1 MYLFGDAAA
10 ILNST
15 VSNGYDYYGKRETA
29 RDRIHDKHCQRTII
43 RRFMCVGLWA
53 GVTYLRYTVLMS
65 PNKRSYKETMT
76 SFSLGPNKD
85 ETAVHCCDP
94 SFQVLV
100 MLASRSNRLLRNI
113 SVAVFCLTNMGC

>member
-1 MYLFGDAAA
+1 MVAIRLCVQFELYQVVIPLGFLHSNQPCFIVNFHDFFHITFLSIPKTNAHGIKGMYLFGDVAA

-29 RDRIHDKHCQRTII
+29 RDRIHDKHCQRRII

-65 PNKRSYKETMT
+65 PNKRS
-76 SFSLGPNKD
+76 
-85 ETAVHCCDP
+85 
-94 SFQVLV
+94 
-100 MLASRSNRLLRNI
+100 
-113 SVAVFCLTNMGC
+113 